1 MKLRI
6 RRKINECEGMNTLMN
21 TNGIGNPIVGDVNGS
36 VGSGDLWT
44 PDTKNKKKR
53 YKIKRKVA
61 K

>member
-1 MKLRI
+1 
-6 RRKINECEGMNTLMN
+6 MNTLMN

>member
-1 MKLRI
+1 
-6 RRKINECEGMNTLMN
+6 MN

-44 PDTKNKKKR
+44 SDTKNKKKR